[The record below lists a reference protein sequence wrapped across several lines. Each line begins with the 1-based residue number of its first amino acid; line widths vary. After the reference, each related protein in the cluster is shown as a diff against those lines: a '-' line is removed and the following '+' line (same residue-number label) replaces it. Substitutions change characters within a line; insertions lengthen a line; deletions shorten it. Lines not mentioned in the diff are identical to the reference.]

1 VVHLHVCGEKGRT
14 SQAKHYLDASSGDF
28 VMGCAGSARK
38 PRKRWIFIVCDW
50 LVNFILPLLS
60 FFVVMFCLVLF
71 GVWYCPKLSWWLVA
85 ADIVLIACMG
95 GVTVMFAIGSR
106 EIGLKMK
113 PTRESKN
120 RAGASG

>member
-1 VVHLHVCGEKGRT
+1 
-14 SQAKHYLDASSGDF
+14 
-28 VMGCAGSARK
+28 MGCARSARK

-71 GVWYCPKLSWWLVA
+71 GVWYCQKLSWWLVA

-113 PTRESKN
+113 PSRKSIN